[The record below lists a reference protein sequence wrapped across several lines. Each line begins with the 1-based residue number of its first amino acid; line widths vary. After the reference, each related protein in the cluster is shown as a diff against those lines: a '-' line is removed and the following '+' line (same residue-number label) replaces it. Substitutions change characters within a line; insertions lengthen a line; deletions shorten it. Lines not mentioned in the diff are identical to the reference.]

1 MVREVLVD
9 LRADGGGWFVDCT
22 EGLGGHSRAILEASA
37 KTRVLGLD
45 RDPHALERA
54 RQDLG
59 GFQGRFLSLHTDY
72 REVGAWAP
80 LLPEPP
86 AGILVDLGL
95 SGYQLRTARGFSFR
109 DAQSL
114 DMRMDTTRGETARD
128 FLHRTDEEELS
139 KILREFGE
147 ERASRRIARAILE
160 ARSEGR
166 LESAADLAAAVERA
180 QRRRPGETIHP
191 ATRTFQAIRI
201 HVNRE
206 LEGLAGF
213 LESAAQL
220 LKTGGRLAVLAYHSL
235 EDRIAKQAFRALSQ
249 GCICPPKLP
258 ACVCGREPLLRLVH
272 TRALRPSPQEVAA
285 NPASRSARLRAG
297 ERL

>member
-37 KTRVLGLD
+37 RTRVLGLD
-45 RDPHALERA
+45 RDARALERA
-54 RQDLG
+54 KENLRPFG
-59 GFQGRFLSLHTDY
+59 GRFVAVHTDY
-72 REVGAWAP
+72 REVEAWAP
-80 LLPEPP
+80 RLPEPP

-95 SGYQLRTARGFSFR
+95 SGFQLKTARGFSFR
-109 DAQSL
+109 DDGSL
-114 DMRMDTTRGETARD
+114 DMRMDTSRGETARD
-128 FLHRTDEEELS
+128 FLHRADEEELAR
-139 KILREFGE
+139 ILHEFGE
-147 ERASRRIARAILE
+147 ESAARRIARAILE

-166 LESAADLAAAVERA
+166 LDSAADLAAAVERA
-180 QRRRPGETIHP
+180 KRRRPSETIHP
-191 ATRTFQAIRI
+191 ATKTFQAIRI

-206 LEGLAGF
+206 LEGLAEF
-213 LESAAQL
+213 LESAARL
-220 LKTGGRLAVLAYHSL
+220 LATGGRLVVLAYHSL
-235 EDRIAKQAFRALSQ
+235 EDRIAKHAFRALSQ

-272 TRALRPSPQEVAA
+272 TRALRPSPQEVAS

>member
-45 RDPHALERA
+45 RDPHALESA
-54 RQDLG
+54 RESLRSYQD
-59 GFQGRFLSLHTDY
+59 RFLSFHTDFK
-72 REVGAWAP
+72 EVGTWAR

-95 SGYQLRTARGFSFR
+95 SGYQLRTSRGFSFR

-128 FLHRTDEEELS
+128 FLHRTDEQELS
-139 KILREFGE
+139 RVLREYGE
-147 ERASRRIARAILE
+147 EMAARRIARAVLE
-160 ARSEGR
+160 AREEGR

-180 QRRRPGETIHP
+180 QRRRPGDAIHP

-213 LESAAQL
+213 FEPAAGL
-220 LKTGGRLAVLAYHSL
+220 LRTGGRIVVLAYHSL
-235 EDRIAKQAFRALSQ
+235 EDRIVKRAFRALSQ

-272 TRALRPSPQEVAA
+272 ARALRPSPQEVAL
-285 NPASRSARLRAG
+285 NPAARSARLRAG